1 MSQYRR
7 NPPTGINVLIV
18 GAGFAGLTA
27 AIECHRKGHDVLVLE
42 SFPQLKIL
50 GDIIS
55 FGPNSGRIFQKWEG
69 VEEQL
74 DPLCHNTDRINFV
87 TWDGDYLIAQHWDAE
102 ESYGKKFNG
111 HRGEIHEIVF
121 KHALARG
128 IDIRLGQKVIDY
140 FEDENE
146 AGVLARNVAT
156 GVEERFTADV
166 VFPADGVRSEGR
178 KIVLGYEDKP
188 ISSGYAIYR
197 SWFDSTNLKSPLT
210 DHLWKNGD
218 THWGWIGPDVHFLA
232 ASLKNGKDFSWVCTH
247 KDDTDIEESWSAPG
261 KIEDCLKVVEGWD
274 PVVQEIIKATPTDY
288 LVDWKLIY
296 RDPLPTWISPKRR
309 IALIG
314 DAAHPFL
321 PTSIQG
327 ASQSMED
334 GATLAVCLEKCGGPA
349 NVREALRAYERIRYD
364 RVLKAQ
370 KTGETTRDKWHKAD
384 MEYVKRNPAV
394 VKLQRESWLLNFD
407 SEKHAYE
414 VYDDVATKL
423 RQEDSKTGEGLGARL

>member
-1 MSQYRR
+1 MSQFHRHA
-7 NPPTGINVLIV
+7 PTGIKVLIV

-27 AIECHRKGHDVLVLE
+27 AIECHRKGHDVVVLE

-55 FGPNSGRIFQKWEG
+55 FGPNSGRIFRKWEG

-74 DPLCHNTDRINFV
+74 DPLCHNTDSLNFV
-87 TWDGDYLIAQHWDAE
+87 TWNGDYLIAQNWDAE
-102 ESYGKKFNG
+102 ANYGKKFNG

-121 KHALARG
+121 NHAKARG
-128 IDIRLGQKVIDY
+128 IDIRLGQRVIDY
-140 FEDENE
+140 FEDEKE

-156 GVEERFTADV
+156 GEEERFTADV
-166 VFPADGVRSEGR
+166 VFPADGVRSDGR

-188 ISSGYAIYR
+188 RSSGYAIFR
-197 SWFDSTNLKSPLT
+197 SWFDSTKLTSPLT

-218 THWGWIGPDVHFLA
+218 THWAWIGPDVHFLA
-232 ASLKNGKDFSWVCTH
+232 ASLKGGKDFSWVCTH
-247 KDDTDIEESWSAPG
+247 KDDADIEESWSTPG

-334 GATLAVCLEKCGGPA
+334 GVTLAVCLEKCGGAA
-349 NVREALRAYERIRYD
+349 NVREALQAYEKIRYD
-364 RVLKAQ
+364 RVLRAQ

-384 MEYVKRNPAV
+384 IDHVKQHPEV
-394 VKLQRESWLLNFD
+394 VKLQREPWLLNFD
-407 SEKHAYE
+407 SEEHAYGAYDE
-414 VYDDVATKL
+414 VVTKL
-423 RQEDSKTGEGLGARL
+423 REEQDQARL

>member
-1 MSQYRR
+1 MSRYQR
-7 NPPTGINVLIV
+7 NAPTGIKVLIV

-27 AIECHRKGHDVLVLE
+27 AIECHRKGHDVVVLE

-69 VEEQL
+69 VEEQM
-74 DPLCHNTDRINFV
+74 DPLCHNTDRLNFV
-87 TWDGDYLIAQHWDAE
+87 TWDGDYLLAQHWDDEA
-102 ESYGKKFNG
+102 SYGKKFNG

-121 KHALARG
+121 NHAKARG
-128 IDIRLGQKVIDY
+128 IDIRLGQRVIDY
-140 FEDENE
+140 FEDEKE

-156 GVEERFTADV
+156 GAETRFTADV

-188 ISSGYAIYR
+188 ISSGYAIFR
-197 SWFDSTNLKSPLT
+197 SWFDSTKLTSPLT

-218 THWGWIGPDVHFLA
+218 THWAWIGPD
-232 ASLKNGKDFSWVCTH
+232 
-247 KDDTDIEESWSAPG
+247 DDADIEESWSTPG

-334 GATLAVCLEKCGGPA
+334 GVTLAVCLEKCGGAA
-349 NVREALRAYERIRYD
+349 NVREALQAYEKIRYE

-384 MEYVKRNPAV
+384 IDYVKKHPEV
-394 VKLQRESWLLNFD
+394 VKLQREPWLLNFD
-407 SEKHAYE
+407 SEEHAYNI
-414 VYDDVATKL
+414 YDDVVRKL
-423 RQEDSKTGEGLGARL
+423 RKESKTAEESQAML